1 MQHSETQL
9 KLMEAAILLFS
20 QNDATRLSV
29 QQINDLAGVSNKSA
43 LYYHFKSKWGLLE
56 AALSYVLTPY
66 AKQSLEELNKI
77 SEDHIEPNSIVKAMY
92 RPMVDILLQD
102 NGLQYLKFFSRMIST
117 GEEGRKM
124 IAKELSPIAKK
135 ATQLLS
141 QAFPEASKD
150 AIDLKVLFTF
160 NIILN
165 VISDVGLEQ
174 YWATDI
180 KDRKLISKY
189 LIDYIEGGITFKI
202 DSQY

>member
-1 MQHSETQL
+1 MKYSETQL
-9 KLMEAAILLFS
+9 KLIEAAILLFS
-20 QNDATRLSV
+20 QNDAARLSV
-29 QQINDLAGVSNKSA
+29 QHINDLAGVSNKSA

-56 AALSYVLTPY
+56 AALSYVLKPY
-66 AKQSLEELNKI
+66 AEESLKELNKI
-77 SEDHIEPNSIVKAMY
+77 PKNCIDPKDIVQAMY
-92 RPMVDILLQD
+92 KPMVNILLLE

-124 IAKELSPIAKK
+124 VAKELAPIAEI
-135 ATQLLS
+135 ATELLS
-141 QAFPEASKD
+141 YAFPDANKD

-202 DSQY
+202 DSKY